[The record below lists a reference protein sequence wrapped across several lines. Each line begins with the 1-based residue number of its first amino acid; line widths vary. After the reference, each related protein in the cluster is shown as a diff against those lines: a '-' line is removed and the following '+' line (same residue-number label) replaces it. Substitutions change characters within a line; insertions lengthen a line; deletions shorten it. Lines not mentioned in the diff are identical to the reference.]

1 MAHFQRELGLKSP
14 QFNAIHSIQS
24 YLKKNCNISLMFKVW
39 KPFMPRK
46 IFKHETVK
54 LQSHYF
60 LDSKGQY
67 YLHMRNTVISFTEIK
82 LKI

>member
-1 MAHFQRELGLKSP
+1 
-14 QFNAIHSIQS
+14 
-24 YLKKNCNISLMFKVW
+24 MFKVW
-39 KPFMPRK
+39 EPLMPRRK

-67 YLHMRNTVISFTEIK
+67 YLHMRNTVIGFTEIK

>member
-1 MAHFQRELGLKSP
+1 MLYIQYKVILKNIVS
-14 QFNAIHSIQS
+14 
-24 YLKKNCNISLMFKVW
+24 NISLMFKVW
-39 KPFMPRK
+39 EPLMPRRK

-67 YLHMRNTVISFTEIK
+67 YLHIRNTVISFTEIK
-82 LKI
+82 LKV